1 MSVSVAG
8 SEFCSDSSISSSY
21 PGGSPSLLGIAV
33 VLTLWGMLM
42 FGLAVFRA
50 SHFVWSKAIIA
61 FLVGLV
67 SWIIAVILYS
77 TWLQLRDGGE

>member
-1 MSVSVAG
+1 
-8 SEFCSDSSISSSY
+8 
-21 PGGSPSLLGIAV
+21 LLGIAV
-33 VLTLWGMLM
+33 VLTLWGML

-50 SHFVWSKAIIA
+50 SHIVWSRAIIA

>member
-1 MSVSVAG
+1 M
-8 SEFCSDSSISSSY
+8 
-21 PGGSPSLLGIAV
+21 LGIAV

-42 FGLAVFRA
+42 FGLAVFRV
-50 SHFVWSKAIIA
+50 SHFVWSRAIIA

-67 SWIIAVILYS
+67 SWIIVVILYS

>member
-1 MSVSVAG
+1 
-8 SEFCSDSSISSSY
+8 
-21 PGGSPSLLGIAV
+21 LLAIAV
-33 VLTLWGMLM
+33 VLTLWGLLM

-50 SHFVWSKAIIA
+50 SHFVWSRVIIA

-67 SWIIAVILYS
+67 TWIIAVILYS

>member
-1 MSVSVAG
+1 
-8 SEFCSDSSISSSY
+8 
-21 PGGSPSLLGIAV
+21 LLGIAV
-33 VLTLWGMLM
+33 VLTLWGVLM
-42 FGLAVFRA
+42 FGLAGLAVFRA
-50 SHFVWSKAIIA
+50 SHFVWSRAIIA

>member
-1 MSVSVAG
+1 M
-8 SEFCSDSSISSSY
+8 
-21 PGGSPSLLGIAV
+21 LGIAV
-33 VLTLWGMLM
+33 VLTLWGVLM

>member
-1 MSVSVAG
+1 MRVYEQG
-8 SEFCSDSSISSSY
+8 IRRG
-21 PGGSPSLLGIAV
+21 PLLGIAV
-33 VLTLWGMLM
+33 VLTLWGVLM

-50 SHFVWSKAIIA
+50 SHFVWSRAIIA